1 MEITDAATTPVVA
14 ASIAPSSASV
24 RSGETLSLPE
34 GDAEAKAALAK
45 FAHMDGANRLL
56 GRGILRFD
64 MRDPSRFVLR
74 LPHEGQVAPAKL
86 DDARDAVAAVQT
98 AEKG

>member
-1 MEITDAATTPVVA
+1 MPVA
-14 ASIAPSSASV
+14 GSAEMPEELGDIAIAF
-24 RSGETLSLPE
+24 ETCE
-34 GDAEAKAALAK
+34 AEAKAALAK

-64 MRDPSRFVLR
+64 MRDPARFVLR

-86 DDARDAVAAVQT
+86 DEARAAVDAVAEAA